1 MNYKNLYSTIVEKAS
16 LRGLNK
22 TKLDGYFEAHHI
34 APRCMGGSDDS
45 YNLVLLTAR
54 EHYIAHLLLAKI
66 YPESSGLHLAVILM
80 TGRSKNLGY
89 NKNSKLYAASKVKL
103 AALYSGDNAPSFK
116 DFTGQRF
123 GRLTTIGLAGWRQR
137 SRDGCH
143 ESRWLCECDCGEYI
157 EVAGKNLQQGNT
169 QSCGCLVKDSYPRVK
184 SEDWKA
190 SRERDKAKDVGFKS
204 GRSDWNCEKYDRP
217 WKSPAIMKYPHN
229 EDKWKNA
236 DYFYNCWETFGGK
249 GLSMHL
255 FHKMYK
261 ETHSDDIVVKN
272 YFSLLVAMFNNG
284 WAPVADLEWIQ
295 YTNHN

>member
-1 MNYKNLYSTIVEKAS
+1 MNYIKHYDLLIEKCKS
-16 LRGLNK
+16 RGIDK
-22 TKLDGYFEAHHI
+22 TLVDGYFETHHI
-34 APRCMGGSDDS
+34 LPRCMGGSDES
-45 YNLVLLTAR
+45 TNLVLLTAR
-54 EHYIAHLLLAKI
+54 EHYIAHLLLSKANPNNVGLGMAVRMLVNFTKRKFTE
-66 YPESSGLHLAVILM
+66 YNSHLYEKLRLKLNEQSKRSG
-80 TGRSKNLGY
+80 
-89 NKNSKLYAASKVKL
+89 
-103 AALYSGDNAPSFK
+103 ALSFK

-123 GRLTTIGLAGWRQR
+123 GRLIVTGLAGWRQR

-204 GRSDWNCEKYDRP
+204 GRADWNCEKYDRP

-284 WAPVADLEWIQ
+284 WVPVADSEWVQ
-295 YTNHN
+295 YANSN